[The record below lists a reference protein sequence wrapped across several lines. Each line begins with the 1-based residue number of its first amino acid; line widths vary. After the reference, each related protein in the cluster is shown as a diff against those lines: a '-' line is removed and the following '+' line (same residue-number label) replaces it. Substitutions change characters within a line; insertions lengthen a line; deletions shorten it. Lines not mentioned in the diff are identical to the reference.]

1 MRSLLVKHNVKHVE
15 IVLRQSVW
23 ESGWYKCKYCSL
35 KFNNPFGFRLSSKAR
50 EGNSQ
55 GYLEFDTIED
65 AVRYYK
71 RWQDK
76 YYKGEDY
83 YDFLKRIGYAAD
95 NDKYV
100 RHLKSLW

>member
-35 KFNNPFGFRLSSKAR
+35 KFNNPFGFRLYSKAR